1 MLRENLKQQK
11 IEGLSYLQ
19 NERTDNRNEP
29 LHLKFSYS
37 SKLCLR
43 KDLFAIM
50 GINSRLPSISVVFSI
65 ILLPIILAA
74 TFNENKD
81 YLNTFGIDYE
91 NDQFLMNG
99 EPFR

>member
-1 MLRENLKQQK
+1 
-11 IEGLSYLQ
+11 
-19 NERTDNRNEP
+19 
-29 LHLKFSYS
+29 
-37 SKLCLR
+37 
-43 KDLFAIM
+43 M
-50 GINSRLPSISVVFSI
+50 GINSKLPSISVVFSI

-81 YLNTFGIDYE
+81 YLNTFEIDYD